1 MFAQKSSCYAC
12 RAVSVTA
19 LRLVVSCFSSFVS
32 LAVFDAV
39 MSWCQLLLD
48 SVHVLDEM
56 SEKSAFDLQ
65 HFRTGVDADHEN
77 DHNVRNL
84 SPRKSKVWV

>member
-1 MFAQKSSCYAC
+1 
-12 RAVSVTA
+12 
-19 LRLVVSCFSSFVS
+19 
-32 LAVFDAV
+32 

-84 SPRKSKVWV
+84 SPRKSKYGYKRRRNEENQYFVADPSWLDWCVVCVE